1 VHQTATAPHAPLTA
15 VHDDV
20 EWLRG
25 LLDRQPACVMRVG
38 LEGTML
44 AVSEAAVSL
53 LGGRSLADVLD
64 KTLLARLQGDAERL
78 WNDFVARVLY
88 GGSASMECELD
99 DLTGTRRAVILQGV
113 SLPTH
118 TDGVE
123 SLLVAFR
130 EVSTARRLEASLEE
144 QESLRRSAQEDLRK
158 AQEEI
163 QQLQAR
169 LDEVTVDRN
178 RLHVMLEQV
187 VNVAKGGQS

>member
-1 VHQTATAPHAPLTA
+1 MHKTAATPHAPLAA

-25 LLDRQPACVMRVG
+25 LLDRQPCCVMRVG

-53 LGGRSLADVLD
+53 LGARTLSDVLE
-64 KTLLARLQGDAERL
+64 KSLLPCLQGDAERL

-88 GGSASMECELD
+88 GGSASVECELD

-118 TDGVE
+118 ADGIE
-123 SLLVAFR
+123 SVLLAFR

-144 QESLRRSAQEDLRK
+144 QESLRRAAQDDLRQ

-169 LDEVTVDRN
+169 LDEVTADRN

-187 VNVAKGGQS
+187 VNLAKGGKS